1 MPIRVRWR
9 VVEFEEAL
17 ARYDAGDA
25 GREELRLLTKHLL
38 KLLAAKAPGH
48 AVEVRVPP
56 YGAVQCIE
64 GPRHTRGTPGAV
76 VEMQPQVWI
85 DLATGRLAWA
95 QARESGRLRASG
107 ERTDLSG
114 LLPLV

>member
-1 MPIRVRWR
+1 MTEDAI
-9 VVEFEEAL
+9 EAAL
-17 ARYDAGDA
+17 QRYQEGQAERSD
-25 GREELRLLTKHLL
+25 LKLLTKHLL
-38 KLLAAKAPGH
+38 KLLVAKAPGH

-76 VEMQPQVWI
+76 VEMPAEIWI
-85 DLATGRLAWA
+85 DLALGRMDW
-95 QARESGRLRASG
+95 QEARGSGRVRASG

-114 LLPLV
+114 LLPLLPT

>member
-1 MPIRVRWR
+1 MDPVLDQ
-9 VVEFEEAL
+9 AL
-17 ARYDAGDA
+17 QRYDAGTAERAD
-25 GREELRLLTKHLL
+25 LKLLTKHLL
-38 KLLAAKAPGH
+38 KLLVAKAPGH

-76 VEMQPQVWI
+76 VELPPELWI
-85 DLATGRLAWA
+85 DLALGRATWTD
-95 QARESGRLRASG
+95 ARASGRLRASG
-107 ERTDLSG
+107 ERTDLSP